1 MHHAGPRFLLFWS
14 IQLSIFNICQGQS
27 RLPQNT
33 LLPPPDS
40 IKIDGNLQDW
50 GDSLRYLNADKHIT
64 YSLANNGDNLY
75 MAIRINDYGEQVMI
89 LNAGLTL
96 AIDPHGKK
104 KDSFT
109 ITFPVG
115 EEGGPTNFGIPRQ
128 GIGDSVKQEHGE
140 LVEAEMTRLRHI
152 KVTGFA
158 DIEGNLITTSNTYGI
173 KTALDYDKEGNLV
186 CEAAIPLKFFHAG
199 NIAKNEWAF
208 NIKINGFT
216 KPGQG
221 RENGGQEGQGRSGR
235 GGGFGG
241 GGHGGRGGGRGG
253 RSGSFGGGQTEQR
266 GELAKSIDFWEKFYL
281 AGQ

>member
-104 KDSFT
+104 KDS
-109 ITFPVG
+109 
-115 EEGGPTNFGIPRQ
+115 
-128 GIGDSVKQEHGE
+128 
-140 LVEAEMTRLRHI
+140 
-152 KVTGFA
+152 
-158 DIEGNLITTSNTYGI
+158 
-173 KTALDYDKEGNLV
+173 
-186 CEAAIPLKFFHAG
+186 
-199 NIAKNEWAF
+199 
-208 NIKINGFT
+208 
-216 KPGQG
+216 
-221 RENGGQEGQGRSGR
+221 
-235 GGGFGG
+235 
-241 GGHGGRGGGRGG
+241 
-253 RSGSFGGGQTEQR
+253 
-266 GELAKSIDFWEKFYL
+266 
-281 AGQ
+281 